1 MTEDALRQAFIA
13 ALPERMVGLEM
24 AYESW
29 RLAQHDAAQA
39 LEEFYRLSHN
49 LAGAAALYGFEE
61 VSAPSRVLEC
71 HLRAVMRDADNGIVS
86 KDDGV
91 SPLLAAVR
99 SGVRAVLREAE
110 SQVS

>member
-1 MTEDALRQAFIA
+1 MTEEALQQAFIA

-29 RLAQHDAAQA
+29 RLAQQDALQA
-39 LEEFYRLSHN
+39 LEEFHRLSHN

-71 HLRAVMRDADNGIVS
+71 HLRALMRDADKDVVS
-86 KDDGV
+86 KGDGV
-91 SPLLAAVR
+91 SPLLDAIK
-99 SGVRAVLREAE
+99 SGVRTVLHETEGEA
-110 SQVS
+110 S

>member
-1 MTEDALRQAFIA
+1 MTEEALRQAFIA

-24 AYESW
+24 AYENW
-29 RLAQHDAAQA
+29 RLAQQDAPQA

-71 HLRAVMRDADNGIVS
+71 SLRAMMRDADKGIVNKGDS
-86 KDDGV
+86 V
-91 SPLLAAVR
+91 LPLLAEVR
-99 SGVRAVLREAE
+99 DGVRAVLHEAE
-110 SQVS
+110 AHPY